1 MRTYRG
7 GHRSNLAAPDVNVAM
22 TADASI
28 VVIRASAPGSAP
40 RGAAATSRAAPVP
53 LPLPRAGRAKSLR
66 RLTPGGSLTSK

>member
-28 VVIRASAPGSAP
+28 VDSW
-40 RGAAATSRAAPVP
+40 
-53 LPLPRAGRAKSLR
+53 
-66 RLTPGGSLTSK
+66 